1 MKSKNRSWTIGD
13 HTATT
18 FDQALQ
24 LQRQQRDDLIQQLQ
38 KYPRYADP
46 QMKRLLKK
54 RNIGT
59 LESLLRLAQA
69 DTVL

>member
-38 KYPRYADP
+38 KYPRYAGP
-46 QMKRLLKK
+46 AIKRLLKK
-54 RNIGT
+54 TNIGT